1 NGPLMLAEYPRYNS
15 KFNYSTSVK
24 EVEPV
29 KDIIKAIR
37 NIKVKVGAA
46 PSKKVAL
53 YVKTD
58 NKKVIKNG
66 EIYISKL
73 AGVSEITLIDDPSL
87 ITEKTVSQVMDG
99 IVLYIPLGDLV
110 DFEKE
115 LARLNQEL
123 LRVENELKRANGKLS
138 NNGFLD
144 KAPKSLV
151 DAERAKL
158 NKYLDMREKLQN
170 QIKEING

>member
-1 NGPLMLAEYPRYNS
+1 
-15 KFNYSTSVK
+15 
-24 EVEPV
+24 
-29 KDIIKAIR
+29 
-37 NIKVKVGAA
+37 
-46 PSKKVAL
+46 
-53 YVKTD
+53 
-58 NKKVIKNG
+58 
-66 EIYISKL
+66 
-73 AGVSEITLIDDPSL
+73 
-87 ITEKTVSQVMDG
+87 MDG

-123 LRVENELKRANGKLS
+123 LLVENEIKRANVKLS